1 MTEWRFPPF
10 RGTALPTSSGSGMA
24 APEQQL
30 PERSIHK
37 LNRYSPTKPIGSPI
51 MATLSRLPS
60 VCSECGTTY
69 ERDRDGSKCQA
80 CRPADRGERELYR
93 GSRQSRGY
101 DYRWEKLA
109 RRARELQPFCSDCG
123 ATDDLTGD
131 HSSTAWERRAAGK
144 AIRLRD
150 IDVVCRRC
158 NGERGAARGV
168 TATDEHRPSAARL
181 DALMAEL
188 DRHRGGTRQETD

>member
-1 MTEWRFPPF
+1 
-10 RGTALPTSSGSGMA
+10 
-24 APEQQL
+24 
-30 PERSIHK
+30 
-37 LNRYSPTKPIGSPI
+37 

-60 VCSECGTTY
+60 ICSECGTTY
-69 ERDRDGSKCQA
+69 ERDRDGSTCES

-101 DYRWEKLA
+101 DERWTRLS
-109 RRARELQPFCSDCG
+109 RRARALQPFCSDCG
-123 ATDDLTGD
+123 ATDDLTAD
-131 HSSTAWERRAAGK
+131 HSTTAWERRAAGK

-168 TATDEHRPSAARL
+168 TATDEHRPSATELARL
-181 DALMAEL
+181 VAEQLDGDEL
-188 DRHRGGTRQETD
+188 DPEQLDGRARKGRGGGERDSPPGPSGRGRISDTPPESDH